1 MNRIIQKISIS
12 APVET
17 VWRYLSERERIS
29 KWLLEASA
37 SPMVGEGFR
46 LTGTPKNDWD
56 GSIICRVREMEA
68 PHKIVFTWND
78 NLLAHDTLVTITLK
92 SENGGTRLQLVHEGW
107 EKVSGDVEQHIRDH
121 AAGWSDHLGILQ
133 QSLRRRED

>member
-1 MNRIIQKISIS
+1 MDRIVKELSIS

-37 SPMVGEGFR
+37 SPMVGDEFT

-56 GSIICRVREMEA
+56 GSITCHVREMEA
-68 PHKIVFTWND
+68 PHKIVFTWNH

-92 SENGGTRLQLVHEGW
+92 SENGLTKLRLVHEGW
-107 EKVSGDVEQHIRDH
+107 EKVSGDVKKHIDDH
-121 AAGWSDHLGILQ
+121 SAGWSDHLGILQ
-133 QSLRRRED
+133 QSLRHGKD